1 MKRNKLNGIFVLAGA
16 SLLVIASSF
25 RTFERDDI
33 IKILSN
39 NASKG
44 GGCPMT
50 SHGRQSGG
58 MDAYTGSIP
67 DGTTSS
73 GGTYTCLGCHSGG
86 SATPTVNMT
95 VTPAFTNNTYVP
107 GQTYTITYNVTGY
120 SGFGFDFEI
129 NDGNTSS
136 STTAGTFSNPS
147 SNCQIYPASAY
158 PSNVAHNQRIS
169 SSSTASFSWTAP
181 TSAANSLYLFSVG
194 LGVNANGSSNGD
206 NMASHN
212 LVLTPASGSTSG
224 IETFEISNFEVYPN
238 PATELLNIQFT
249 LNQSSMV
256 SVDLIG
262 INGQK
267 VSTLVESTRYGMGDQ
282 KLNFSLSDQ
291 VSSGI
296 YFLQVKTDQ
305 KVYRKKVIVK

>member
-1 MKRNKLNGIFVLAGA
+1 MKRNKLNGIILLAGA
-16 SLLVIASSF
+16 SLLVFASSF
-25 RTFERDDI
+25 RPFERDDF

-50 SHGRQSGG
+50 QTGRQSAG

-86 SATPTVNMT
+86 SATPTINMT
-95 VTPAFTNNTYVP
+95 VSPAFTNNTYVP
-107 GQTYTITYNVTGY
+107 GQTYTITYNVTGSGY
-120 SGFGFDFEI
+120 TGFGFDFEI

-136 STTAGTFSNPS
+136 STTAGSFSNPS
-147 SNCQIYPASAY
+147 ANCQVFPASAY
-158 PSNVAHNQRIS
+158 PSNVSHNQRIS
-169 SSSTASFSWTAP
+169 SSSSATFSWTAP
-181 TSAANSLYLFSVG
+181 TNATNSLYLFSVG
-194 LGVNANGSSNGD
+194 LGVNANGSSSGD

-212 LVLTPASGSTSG
+212 LVLTPASTSG
-224 IETFEISNFEVYPN
+224 IETFEMSNFDVYPN
-238 PATELLNIQFT
+238 PATDLLNIQFT

-267 VSTLVESTRYGMGDQ
+267 VSTLVESTKYGMGDQ

-305 KVYRKKVIVK
+305 KIYRKKVIIK